1 MIKKIQQ
8 NDNHRLLVRDG
19 MLNKE
24 FPSDYRQI
32 RYFTLM
38 IAQKAPRGIKEVNL
52 LEQQISELIKN
63 AVKHG
68 NKSDPSKKIKVW
80 YSFTSLNARLIIE
93 DEGRG
98 FKTIDDWNRF
108 NSQRQKCLLDEDFEK
123 LSDYVSYRTSESDS
137 NDGGNALFAATEY
150 WNEGVVFNKKGNKVG
165 VSKRFPRKRPG
176 IEVA

>member
-1 MIKKIQQ
+1 MAKRIQQ
-8 NDNHRLLVRDG
+8 DDNHKLLVRNG
-19 MLNKE
+19 MLNKG

-38 IAQKAPRGIKEVNL
+38 IAQKAPPGIKEVNL

-68 NKSDPSKKIKVW
+68 NKSDPNKKIRVW

-93 DEGRG
+93 DEGAG
-98 FKTIDDWNRF
+98 FKRIDDWNSF
-108 NSQRQKCLLDEDFEK
+108 NSQRQECLLNEDFEK
-123 LSDYVSYRTSESDS
+123 LADYVAYRTSDSDD

-150 WNEGVVFNKKGNKVG
+150 WNEGVVFNKKGNIVG
-165 VSKRFPRKRPG
+165 VGKLFPRKRPG
-176 IEVA
+176 IEIA

>member
-1 MIKKIQQ
+1 MLKRIQQ
-8 NDNHRLLVRDG
+8 DDGHRLLVKDG

-38 IAQKAPRGIKEVNL
+38 IAQKAPPGIKEINL

-68 NKSDPSKKIKVW
+68 NKSHPKKKIKVW
-80 YSFTSLNARLIIE
+80 YSFTPLSARIIVE
-93 DEGRG
+93 DEGKG
-98 FKTIDDWNRF
+98 FKKINDWNSF
-108 NSQRQKCLLDEDFEK
+108 NAQRYKCLLDEDFVR
-123 LSDYVSYRTSESDS
+123 LADYISYRTNESDD

-150 WNEGVVFNKKGNKVG
+150 WNEGVVFNKKGNTVG
-165 VSKRFPRKRPG
+165 VSKRFPKRLPG
-176 IEVA
+176 IEIA